1 MAKKGGNPQNLTHF
15 KKGESGNP
23 NGRPKGI
30 RDRST
35 IVKYWLEAKKKVSN
49 HVTGEDEVLE
59 IADIITLSLIKEAE
73 GGNVQA
79 FKELMDSAHGK
90 VVDKTATTDTKGNDL
105 PNVFINGK

>member
-35 IVKYWLEAKKKVSN
+35 IVKYWLEAKKKSC
-49 HVTGEDEVLE
+49 
-59 IADIITLSLIKEAE
+59 
-73 GGNVQA
+73 
-79 FKELMDSAHGK
+79 
-90 VVDKTATTDTKGNDL
+90 
-105 PNVFINGK
+105 